1 MGGGRPANC
10 GRRDMGFSTLFGAV
24 LMGNQMCLQVYELIW
39 LAKVC
44 NTSEQKSTIGMKP
57 MVLKNL
63 RLKAAKIISIV
74 AFCA

>member
-10 GRRDMGFSTLFGAV
+10 GRRNMGFSPPFGAA

-44 NTSEQKSTIGMKP
+44 DTSEQKSTIGMKP
-57 MVLKNL
+57 MVPKNL
-63 RLKAAKIISIV
+63 RLKTARIISIV